1 MALGPVYAV
10 SVVPGGT
17 PVFDASGNPVG
28 CGVGEGVGVG
38 VAVGVGVGVG
48 EGVGVGVGVGDG
60 VTVGVGVGVGETT
73 GCNCPDEYRRKFP
86 VLSDSLIST
95 NVRDGSTT
103 TTVA

>member
-1 MALGPVYAV
+1 MLLGPVYAV

-17 PVFDASGNPVG
+17 PVFDASGNP
-28 CGVGEGVGVG
+28 EGVGVD
-38 VAVGVGVGVG
+38 
-48 EGVGVGVGVGDG
+48 VGVGVGDG
-60 VTVGVGVGVGETT
+60 VGEGEGVGVGLGVAVGEGDGVTIGVGVGT
-73 GCNCPDEYRRKFP
+73 GTNDNCPDVYRRKFP